1 MAAALGRVGVAGGEA
16 QRVVAGL
23 RTALQ
28 AAAAQSV
35 KTVRSLAKFDE
46 INRLAAPAAQ
56 TQKNETAAK
65 AAKRSAAR
73 AAGRGS
79 AQSMAAVWKEV
90 LAELRSVWADFWAY
104 LQGFFAPFANTWS
117 TLCGAVLAVWQP
129 LWAQVLAVVQPVLA
143 QLQAWLGALWAEHLQ
158 PLWSEL
164 TACLGAV
171 GTLLLTVWNTVLAP
185 FLQWLAATLGP
196 VAAGVFTAL
205 GTAVT
210 GAVGIIADGITIALA
225 VLHGLAD
232 FLTAVLRGEWD
243 AAWQAMAGTVATVWG
258 RIVSIV
264 QTAVSTVLGVVHSMV
279 SALGAALQGLL
290 DGLGRVG
297 SLAAGALQ
305 GAGRL
310 LTQSALPGLEYAAG
324 VQVPAL
330 AQGAVLPPNRQF
342 LAVLGDQ
349 TSGTNVE
356 APLATIKQAMA
367 EVLSGWNGAGDGQPI
382 NVYIGEEL
390 LDSVIA
396 NSQSRRALRSGR

>member
-1 MAAALGRVGVAGGEA
+1 M
-16 QRVVAGL
+16 
-23 RTALQ
+23 
-28 AAAAQSV
+28 
-35 KTVRSLAKFDE
+35 
-46 INRLAAPAAQ
+46 
-56 TQKNETAAK
+56 
-65 AAKRSAAR
+65 
-73 AAGRGS
+73 
-79 AQSMAAVWKEV
+79 
-90 LAELRSVWADFWAY
+90 
-104 LQGFFAPFANTWS
+104 
-117 TLCGAVLAVWQP
+117 
-129 LWAQVLAVVQPVLA
+129 
-143 QLQAWLGALWAEHLQ
+143 
-158 PLWSEL
+158 
-164 TACLGAV
+164 
-171 GTLLLTVWNTVLAP
+171 
-185 FLQWLAATLGP
+185 
-196 VAAGVFTAL
+196 
-205 GTAVT
+205 
-210 GAVGIIADGITIALA
+210 
-225 VLHGLAD
+225 AD

-279 SALGAALQGLL
+279 SALGAALRGLL

-310 LTQSALPGLEYAAG
+310 LTRSALPGLEYTAG
-324 VQVPAL
+324 VRVPAL